1 MQTLERSVDIETP
14 LTTAFAFFTDIRNH
28 KRLSPP
34 HSQEEL
40 IDPGDIPLKL
50 GTTVRLRGKYGG
62 IRWPLA
68 SRITAFE
75 SPGNPHPDR
84 AYFRDEQVRGP
95 FGVWQHDHWMQTIPT
110 GHTRLT
116 DRIVFSAPLGP
127 LGLLV
132 ERFWLRPIMTDLMQH
147 LQDTAKHILETE
159 EFPVPAANSSPERT
173 SFTTEDTEEHREL

>member
-1 MQTLERSVDIETP
+1 MQTLERSVEIDVP
-14 LTTAFAFFTDIRNH
+14 LETAFAFFTDIRNH

-75 SPGNPHPDR
+75 PPGQPHTDR
-84 AYFRDEQVRGP
+84 ASFRDEQIRGP
-95 FGVWQHDHWMQTIPT
+95 FGVWRHDHLLQALPT
-110 GHTRLT
+110 GGIRLT
-116 DRIVFSAPLGP
+116 DRVQYSAPLWP

-132 ERFWLRPIMTDLMQH
+132 ERVWLRGVITALIQH

-159 EFPVPAANSSPERT
+159 EIAASAANERQEQ
-173 SFTTEDTEEHREL
+173 TE

>member
-1 MQTLERSVDIETP
+1 MQTLERSVDIDASLE
-14 LTTAFAFFTDIRNH
+14 TAFAFFTDIRNH

-40 IDPGDIPLKL
+40 VDAGDIPLKL

-62 IRWPLA
+62 IHWPLA

-75 SPGNPHPDR
+75 PPGYPHAAR
-84 AYFRDEQVRGP
+84 ALFRDEQIRGP
-95 FGVWQHDHWMQTIPT
+95 FGVWQHDHLLQTLPT
-110 GHTRLT
+110 GGIRLT
-116 DRIVFSAPLGP
+116 DRVRYSASFWP

-132 ERFWLRPIMTDLMQH
+132 ERVWLRGVITHLIQH

-159 EFPVPAANSSPERT
+159 EFPALPVNKPPE
-173 SFTTEDTEEHREL
+173 